1 MDKFKDQ
8 DSMLPAATDDKKKA
22 VVVKTGGKTQVIINP
37 PEKVDPQRGYQER
50 FKHALEKHSVIIEKK
65 TELVLQSKAAR
76 ADIPQETLEQVF
88 KRGYKTLPLN
98 SQLTREQYAMNRVNS
113 FVAGGAA
120 MVEDYDLLPIV
131 ERVRVT
137 FGMKGTG
144 GAARPHIKREK
155 SVYNGKMLF
164 HVVDAKGNIK
174 HSTNDEFE
182 AKKHLATKYN
192 SYMESTVSPIK
203 HMAKDLTGQG
213 APDAKRRAERDQQ
226 RMNNR
231 AQSDGRE
238 HGPKWNVAE
247 GNMPQSVIKS
257 KQKYADMTAQE
268 FHAAHQ
274 NKSEEELKSMAW
286 RHGYGKDSSHYVAKH
301 KKGQSTVTEGLGK
314 DIKRLATG
322 KDVKSRAGQEIA
334 KSQDASMKGDHKT
347 SKKHFD
353 RYDKLDKLANK
364 EQGVAEGFDKLTP
377 QQKAHEYNLDSA
389 QREMDRRH
397 AEGEDM
403 TGAKIDK
410 KTYKIVKPKQQGV
423 AEAKDPSEYDK
434 EGEMAKGQLRTIIA
448 NAQRAH
454 DMLKDDT
461 NMAEWVQSKI
471 TLASDYISTVADY
484 IQSELK
490 EGKMSGLDID
500 MQTMKDKDFET
511 HYGKPKREY
520 KPKLKGNQ
528 GRLDKN
534 NSGHLDKEDFRLLRQ
549 EEVKSMVE
557 VHIASPLSAA
567 NANAEY
573 KRQPSNTLK
582 VDVKHL
588 GGVSNHKAIKQHLIS
603 KGITAGIGSSDN
615 YNTVHLSNISHS
627 HGEIEKKLGIKEEVK
642 KGLYYYVN
650 RRKKLGI
657 SRDKDHPKAP
667 EPQDWKDAAKTA
679 KEEVDLS
686 ELSNA
691 VLARYKAKAGE
702 QASAADKAGDFK
714 KGNKR
719 FSGIIKATNK
729 QFDNDAKGNK

>member
-8 DSMLPAATDDKKKA
+8 DSMLPAATNDKKKA

-98 SQLTREQYAMNRVNS
+98 TELTREQYAMNRVNS

-120 MVEDYDLLPIV
+120 MVEDCDLLPIV
-131 ERVRVT
+131 ERVHAT

-155 SVYNGKMLF
+155 SVYNGKTLF
-164 HVVDAKGNIK
+164 HVVDAKGHIK

-192 SYMESTVSPIK
+192 SYMEGTLSPMK
-203 HMAKDLTGQG
+203 RFEGTKSLVKTYKDDTPGEG
-213 APDAKRRAERDQQ
+213 KKD
-226 RMNNR
+226 
-231 AQSDGRE
+231 
-238 HGPKWNVAE
+238 VAE

-257 KQKYADMTAQE
+257 KQKYADMSDQE

-286 RHGYGKDSSHYVAKH
+286 RHGYGKGSSHYVAKH
-301 KKGQSTVTEGLGK
+301 KKGQST
-314 DIKRLATG
+314 
-322 KDVKSRAGQEIA
+322 
-334 KSQDASMKGDHKT
+334 M
-347 SKKHFD
+347 
-353 RYDKLDKLANK
+353 
-364 EQGVAEGFDKLTP
+364 
-377 QQKAHEYNLDSA
+377 
-389 QREMDRRH
+389 
-397 AEGEDM
+397 
-403 TGAKIDK
+403 
-410 KTYKIVKPKQQGV
+410 

-454 DMLKDDT
+454 DMLEDDT

-490 EGKMSGLDID
+490 EGKMSDLDID

-549 EEVKSMVE
+549 EEIEGVE
-557 VHIASPLSAA
+557 EAHIASPLNAA

-588 GGVSNHKAIKQHLIS
+588 GGVSNHKAIKQHLVS
-603 KGITAGIGSSDN
+603 KGITAGVGSSDN
-615 YNTVHLSNISHS
+615 YHTVHLSNINHS
-627 HGEIEKKLGIKEEVK
+627 HGEVKQKLGIKEEVK

-650 RRKKLGI
+650 RRKKLSI

-667 EPQDWKDAAKTA
+667 EPQDWVNAAKTA

-686 ELSNA
+686 ELNKDTLHSYFNKADKQIDAKHKVLGPQIKAGDTKAANKTSAIIGKRMTGMDRAETRLNKEEVSLSELSNA
-691 VLARYKAKAGE
+691 VLARYKSKAGE

-729 QFDNDAKGNK
+729 QFDNDMRKEEKVVSGGYRDSTGKMHSPVTGSGVAKSNADKQKQIADVLKAHRERK

>member
-8 DSMLPAATDDKKKA
+8 DSMLPTATDDKKKA
-22 VVVKTGGKTQVIINP
+22 IVAKTGGKTQVIINP

-76 ADIPQETLEQVF
+76 AEIPQETLEQVF

-131 ERVRVT
+131 ERVHAT
-137 FGMKGTG
+137 FGKKGTG

-155 SVYNGKMLF
+155 SVYNGKTLF
-164 HVVDAKGNIK
+164 HVVDAKGHVK

-192 SYMESTVSPIK
+192 SYMESAVSP
-203 HMAKDLTGQG
+203 M
-213 APDAKRRAERDQQ
+213 KRFEGTKSLVKTYRD
-226 RMNNR
+226 
-231 AQSDGRE
+231 DTPGE
-238 HGPKWNVAE
+238 GKKNVAE
-247 GNMPQSVIKS
+247 GKEDKITQLKKDHDTAVHWSKNETSPQKREAARQKAVKIRSHLEKQYKQSV
-257 KQKYADMTAQE
+257 T
-268 FHAAHQ
+268 
-274 NKSEEELKSMAW
+274 
-286 RHGYGKDSSHYVAKH
+286 
-301 KKGQSTVTEGLGK
+301 
-314 DIKRLATG
+314 
-322 KDVKSRAGQEIA
+322 
-334 KSQDASMKGDHKT
+334 
-347 SKKHFD
+347 
-353 RYDKLDKLANK
+353 
-364 EQGVAEGFDKLTP
+364 
-377 QQKAHEYNLDSA
+377 
-389 QREMDRRH
+389 
-397 AEGEDM
+397 
-403 TGAKIDK
+403 
-410 KTYKIVKPKQQGV
+410 
-423 AEAKDPSEYDK
+423 EAKDPSEYDK

-454 DMLKDDT
+454 DMLKDNT

-490 EGKMSGLDID
+490 EGKMSDLDID

-511 HYGKPKREY
+511 HYGKPKHEY

-534 NSGHLDKEDFRLLRQ
+534 NSGHLDKEDFKLLR
-549 EEVKSMVE
+549 
-557 VHIASPLSAA
+557 
-567 NANAEY
+567 
-573 KRQPSNTLK
+573 
-582 VDVKHL
+582 
-588 GGVSNHKAIKQHLIS
+588 
-603 KGITAGIGSSDN
+603 
-615 YNTVHLSNISHS
+615 
-627 HGEIEKKLGIKEEVK
+627 KEEVK

-686 ELSNA
+686 ELNKDTLHSYFNKADKQIDAKHKVLGPQIKAGDTKAANKTSATIGKRMAGMDRAETRLNKEEVSLSELSNE